1 MVAATPVRTAPNLVH
16 CAPPTCYEQTSPKES
31 SMIRSA
37 VLIVIATLAVLGAL
51 AAVGPFGAAHA
62 APDAPANTAPGKAAP
77 SKADLLT
84 AEKAAWDTAQP
95 VMQRYCAKCHI
106 LGGSAATAKKLK
118 RFNITSYPVSGN
130 RAATAGFSVREA
142 LGLTG
147 KSPRMP
153 SDQPGAVK
161 GDDLA
166 KVKAWTDAWVA
177 ADQAGAHAQ

>member
-1 MVAATPVRTAPNLVH
+1 MNPVH
-16 CAPPTCYEQTSPKES
+16 CARRTCYEQTSPKES
-31 SMIRSA
+31 SMTRPA
-37 VLIVIATLAVLGAL
+37 VLALIVTLCAGAFGVARL
-51 AAVGPFGAAHA
+51 ADA
-62 APDAPANTAPGKAAP
+62 APDQAKPA
-77 SKADLLT
+77 SKPDLLA
-84 AEKAAWDTAQP
+84 AERAAWDTAQP

-106 LGGSAATAKKLK
+106 VGGSAATAKKLK

-166 KVKAWTDAWVA
+166 KVKAWTDAWA
-177 ADQAGAHAQ
+177 AAEQAGAHAAP